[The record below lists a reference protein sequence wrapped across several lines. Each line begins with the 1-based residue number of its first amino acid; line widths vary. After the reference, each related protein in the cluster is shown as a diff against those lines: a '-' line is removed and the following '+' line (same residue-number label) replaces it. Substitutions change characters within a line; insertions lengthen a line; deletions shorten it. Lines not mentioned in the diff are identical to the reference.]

1 MVKHPSELSPGSRW
15 AYRAKQGAEL
25 QEVRVIKLGVKY
37 ANRAFIAFLDDAE
50 EGEETWT
57 PIGRLQCP
65 WEDLAHFQDI
75 EAKWAVVA
83 AASAPAS
90 DVQAEV
96 ADIVFGCFDETQS
109 LNYWARNHAGV
120 TVVRDPDSFR
130 QHHSISWED
139 FVGDLCFEDAGE
151 LVLPLDETLELAR
164 GLALGD
170 PERIQRYL
178 EVELAKASEEHIE
191 LVGLGRAESPR
202 WTWNGSST
210 RPRIKDVMEAAAII
224 RGWLGSEQTNSWDEI
239 RALRSEITRLSSIV
253 AKAAWVLE
261 DRGLTRD
268 AASIRR
274 LHGLTDY
281 PVPRF
286 LSYQEMTKKMMK
298 DLQTDEPLPAS
309 APTDTDGAV

>member
-1 MVKHPSELSPGSRW
+1 MVKHPSELSSGSRW
-15 AYRAKQGAEL
+15 AYRARKGAEF
-25 QEVRVIKLGVKY
+25 QELRVLKLGVKY
-37 ANRAFIAFLDDAE
+37 PNRAFIAFLDDSE
-50 EGEETWT
+50 EGEESWT
-57 PIGRLQCP
+57 PIGRLKCP
-65 WEDLAHFQDI
+65 WEDLARFQGI
-75 EAKWAVVA
+75 EAKWAAVA
-83 AASAPAS
+83 TASADAS

-96 ADIVFGCFDETQS
+96 VELVFGCFDETQS

-120 TVVRDPDSFR
+120 TVVSDPESFR
-130 QHHSISWED
+130 QRHSISWED
-139 FVGDLCFEDAGE
+139 FVGDLCFEDAGG

-164 GLALGD
+164 RLALGG
-170 PERIQRYL
+170 PERIQRGL

-191 LVGLGRAESPR
+191 LVGLGRAEGTR

-210 RPRIKDVMEAAAII
+210 RPRIKDIMEASAII
-224 RGWLGSEQTNSWDEI
+224 RGWLGAERTSSWDEI

-253 AKAAWVLE
+253 AKAAWVLQ

-298 DLQTDEPLPAS
+298 DLRTGEPLS
-309 APTDTDGAV
+309 AFEQIDPDGAI